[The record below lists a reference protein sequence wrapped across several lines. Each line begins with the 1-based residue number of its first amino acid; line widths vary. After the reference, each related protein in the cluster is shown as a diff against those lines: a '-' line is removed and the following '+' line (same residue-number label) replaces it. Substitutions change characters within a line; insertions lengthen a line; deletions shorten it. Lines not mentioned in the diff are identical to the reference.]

1 MIQAINAVLC
11 RPRFAFLVGC
21 ACILDAANCVLNG
34 HADWWVPTAFA
45 VGIAAA
51 MRNTKEG

>member
-1 MIQAINAVLC
+1 MIHAINAVLC
-11 RPRFAFLVGC
+11 RPRVAFLVGC